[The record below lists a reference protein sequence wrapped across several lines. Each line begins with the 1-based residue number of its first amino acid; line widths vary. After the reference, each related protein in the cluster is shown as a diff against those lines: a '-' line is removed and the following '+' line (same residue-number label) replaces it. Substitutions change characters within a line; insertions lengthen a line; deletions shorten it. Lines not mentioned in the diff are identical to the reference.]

1 MSESAALTVASDDST
16 NLPEREVIEEC
27 VVVYSYLANE
37 QLIYIVGGYEF
48 FAFFPPLLGLSF
60 GSPSGML

>member
-1 MSESAALTVASDDST
+1 
-16 NLPEREVIEEC
+16 
-27 VVVYSYLANE
+27 VVVDSNLAHEELVYL
-37 QLIYIVGGYEF
+37 VGAYEF